1 MVGYGA
7 MVRALVSHCCS
18 LGLIPRP
25 GHVILTVI
33 LTVIVTVTVTVAVAV
48 AVVVIVVV
56 IVICIV
62 IVIVINIK
70 SRRFGV
76 ILTPFSRQIMR
87 YWFDLNS
94 LYKLT

>member
-70 SRRFGV
+70 SLFTSIG
-76 ILTPFSRQIMR
+76 
-87 YWFDLNS
+87 
-94 LYKLT
+94 

>member
-33 LTVIVTVTVTVAVAV
+33 LTVIVTVTVTVTVAVAV
-48 AVVVIVVV
+48 VVVIVVV

-76 ILTPFSRQIMR
+76 ILTPFSRQIE
-87 YWFDLNS
+87 
-94 LYKLT
+94 